1 MDELG
6 RLNMWMVK
14 FLVPLIAILVFAQGC
29 SIPNRLAAVPQDLT
43 IKATIPGM
51 TEIRFWMDADQ
62 GAILQLAREAIL
74 REKKFLARAGHRG
87 PLPPA
92 TALAVSGGGD
102 NGAFGA
108 GLLVGWSATGNRPTF
123 KLVTGVST
131 GALIAP
137 FAFLGPEY
145 DKGLKSVYTEIS
157 AKDIFNKRS
166 MFAALFDDAMA
177 DTQPLWRLV
186 ARHVDAE
193 MLRAIA
199 KEYQNGRLLVVATTN
214 LDALRPV
221 MWNMGAIAESGHP
234 KALDLFRTILVASAA
249 IPGAFPPVMI
259 EVEAGG
265 QRFQEMH
272 VDGGA
277 MAQVFV
283 YPPSYRG
290 DEKIRRARKKK
301 TLYIIRNARLD
312 VNWAT
317 VERRTLSIAGRA
329 ISSLI
334 HTQGIGDLYQ
344 IYLLSKRDDF
354 DFNLAF
360 IPPAFKVKHKEQFD
374 PNYMRKL
381 FDYGYQLARK
391 GYPWQKFPPGY
402 AHEPVP

>member
-1 MDELG
+1 
-6 RLNMWMVK
+6 MWMVK
-14 FLVPLIAILVFAQGC
+14 FLVPLVAILVFAQGC

-51 TEIRFWMDADQ
+51 TEIRFWMDTDQ
-62 GAILQLAREAIL
+62 EAMLRVARESIL
-74 REKKFLARAGHRG
+74 REKKFLARAGHQG

-92 TALAVSGGGD
+92 IALAVSGGGH

-137 FAFLGPEY
+137 FAFLGPAY
-145 DKGLKSVYTEIS
+145 DKGLKSVFTEIS
-157 AKDIFNKRS
+157 AKDIFKKRG
-166 MFAALFDDAMA
+166 MLAALYNDAMA

-186 ARHVDAE
+186 ERHVNVE
-193 MLRAIA
+193 MLRSIA
-199 KEYQNGRLLVVATTN
+199 KEYQNGRLLIVATTN

-234 KALDLFRTILVASAA
+234 KALNLFRSILVASAA

-290 DEKIRRARKKK
+290 DEKIRKARKKK

-312 VNWAT
+312 PNWAS
-317 VERRTLSIAGRA
+317 VERRMLSIVGRA

-344 IYLLSKRDDF
+344 IYLLGKRDDF

-360 IPPAFKVKHKEQFD
+360 IPLDFKVKHKEQFD
-374 PNYMRKL
+374 TNYMQKL

-402 AHEPVP
+402 AH

>member
-1 MDELG
+1 M
-6 RLNMWMVK
+6 
-14 FLVPLIAILVFAQGC
+14 
-29 SIPNRLAAVPQDLT
+29 AVIT
-43 IKATIPGM
+43 
-51 TEIRFWMDADQ
+51 
-62 GAILQLAREAIL
+62 
-74 REKKFLARAGHRG
+74 G
-87 PLPPA
+87 PL
-92 TALAVSGGGD
+92 V
-102 NGAFGA
+102 
-108 GLLVGWSATGNRPTF
+108 LVCSSATGNRPTF

-137 FAFLGPEY
+137 FAFLGPTY
-145 DKGLKSVYTEIS
+145 DKGLKSVFTNIS
-157 AKDIFNKRS
+157 AKDVFKKRGVL
-166 MFAALFDDAMA
+166 AALFDDAMA

-186 ARHVDAE
+186 ERRIDAE

-199 KEYQNGRLLVVATTN
+199 KEYQNGRLLLIATTN

-221 MWNMGAIAESGHP
+221 MWNMGGIAESGHP
-234 KALDLFRTILVASAA
+234 KALDLFRSILVASAA

-259 EVEAGG
+259 DVEAGG

-290 DEKIRRARKKK
+290 DEEIRKARQKK

-312 VNWAT
+312 VNWAS
-317 VERRTLSIAGRA
+317 VERRTVSIAGRA

-334 HTQGIGDLYQ
+334 NTQGIGDLYQ

-360 IPPAFKVKHKEQFD
+360 IRPDFKVKHKEQFD
-374 PNYMRKL
+374 TSRNYSIMVISWHEKAITGRNSLQDTLMSL
-381 FDYGYQLARK
+381 FRRTPDVQLLINPALDPGENVIGVFGLRARLS
-391 GYPWQKFPPGY
+391 F
-402 AHEPVP
+402 

>member
-1 MDELG
+1 ML
-6 RLNMWMVK
+6 
-14 FLVPLIAILVFAQGC
+14 
-29 SIPNRLAAVPQDLT
+29 
-43 IKATIPGM
+43 
-51 TEIRFWMDADQ
+51 
-62 GAILQLAREAIL
+62 
-74 REKKFLARAGHRG
+74 
-87 PLPPA
+87 
-92 TALAVSGGGD
+92 
-102 NGAFGA
+102 
-108 GLLVGWSATGNRPTF
+108 
-123 KLVTGVST
+123 
-131 GALIAP
+131 
-137 FAFLGPEY
+137 
-145 DKGLKSVYTEIS
+145 
-157 AKDIFNKRS
+157 
-166 MFAALFDDAMA
+166 AALFDDAMA

-186 ARHVDAE
+186 ERHVNVE

-199 KEYQNGRLLVVATTN
+199 KEYQNGRLLFVATTN

-234 KALDLFRTILVASAA
+234 KALDLFRSILVASAA

-277 MAQVFV
+277 MTQVFV
-283 YPPSYRG
+283 YPPSFRA
-290 DEKIRRARKKK
+290 DEKTRKARKKK

-312 VNWAT
+312 VVNWAS

-360 IPPAFKVKHKEQFD
+360 IRLDFKVKHKEQFD
-374 PNYMRKL
+374 TNYMQKL

-402 AHEPVP
+402 AH